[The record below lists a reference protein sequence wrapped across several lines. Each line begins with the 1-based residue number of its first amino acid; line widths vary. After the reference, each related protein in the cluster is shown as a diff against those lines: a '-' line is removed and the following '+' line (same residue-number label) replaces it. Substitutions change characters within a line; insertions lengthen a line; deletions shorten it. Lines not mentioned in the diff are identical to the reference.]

1 MTKSEAQAL
10 YNEIKRIDQGYPPGL
25 QHDKNIEQMNDLI
38 KRFPGIE
45 K

>member
-1 MTKSEAQAL
+1 MGKAEAIIL
-10 YNEIKRIDQGYPPGL
+10 YSEIKRIDQGYQPGL
-25 QHDKNIEQMNDLI
+25 QHEKNVEQMNDLI